1 MAPLA
6 KILMLMGALLFLAG
20 VVVAV
25 GARFG
30 LGNLPGDISFRRGN
44 TSVYFPIV
52 TSILVSIGLTVLIN
66 IVLRFWR

>member
-6 KILMLMGALLFLAG
+6 KILMAMGALLFLAG
-20 VVVAV
+20 IVVAF

-30 LGNLPGDISFRRGN
+30 LGNLPGDVSFRRGN
-44 TSVYFPIV
+44 TSVYFPFV
-52 TSILVSIGLTVLIN
+52 TMILVSVGLTVLIN

>member
-6 KILMLMGALLFLAG
+6 KILMATGALLFLAG
-20 VVVAV
+20 IVVAV

-44 TSVYFPIV
+44 TSVYFPLV
-52 TSILVSIGLTVLIN
+52 TSIVISLGLTVLIN

>member
-6 KILMLMGALLFLAG
+6 KILMVMGALLFLAG
-20 VVVAV
+20 VLVAV

-30 LGNLPGDISFRRGN
+30 LGSLPGDISFRRGN
-44 TSVYFPIV
+44 TSVYFPVV
-52 TSILVSIGLTVLIN
+52 TMILVSVGLTVIIN

>member
-6 KILMLMGALLFLAG
+6 KILMAMGALLFLAG
-20 VVVAV
+20 IVVAF
-25 GARFG
+25 GSRFG

-44 TSVYFPIV
+44 TSVYFPVV
-52 TSILVSIGLTVLIN
+52 TMILVSVGLTVLIN